1 MRGAVP
7 YGFSEEETDRHKT
20 SQATSINYK
29 RQLLEYVE
37 TFAIGEHCCP
47 PKGSSV
53 INSSAK
59 AYGMM
64 PRLQRV
70 ISPPGADCEPTAC
83 YSGFDD
89 LECTIYHL
97 CMSANLLQYKSLI
110 IHDSGLDTLLH
121 GRLEPFT
128 EMLDTVQHATLVISP
143 TLTSSKDFGPKGNE
157 RNRTP
162 LKLESLRLIFA
173 DDKFNT
179 NKVTAPDALVSAD
192 CLPKSVAPY
201 LTLANW
207 KIEIYI
213 FNDFDNTLDLV
224 DFREKLKIEVDDAI
238 KAMPEKERPAWTPNY
253 QVFGLEDYF
262 NHPDMYLE
270 LDHEW
275 MMSWRMELDRRQRA
289 QREEDKR
296 IAGIE
301 KVTDLAELPCTDNR

>member
-1 MRGAVP
+1 MRGAAP
-7 YGFSEEETDRHKT
+7 YGSSEEETDCHKA
-20 SQATSINYK
+20 SQATYINYK

-37 TFAIGEHCCP
+37 TFSIGEHCCP
-47 PKGSSV
+47 PKGSSG
-53 INSSAK
+53 INRLVK
-59 AYGMM
+59 THGMM

-89 LECTIYHL
+89 LECTVYHL

-143 TLTSSKDFGPKGNE
+143 TLKSLKDFGPKGNE
-157 RNRTP
+157 RDRPP
-162 LKLESLRLIFA
+162 LRLGSLRLIFA
-173 DDKFNT
+173 DDKFDL
-179 NKVTAPDALVSAD
+179 NKVTVPDALVSAGH
-192 CLPKSVAPY
+192 LLKHVAPY
-201 LTLANW
+201 LKLANW

-213 FNDFDNTLDLV
+213 FNDFDNAFDLI
-224 DFREKLKIEVDDAI
+224 DFRDKLKIEVDDAI
-238 KAMPEKERPAWTPNY
+238 RVLPEKERPNWTPNY

-275 MMSWRMELDRRQRA
+275 MMGWRMELDRRQGA
-289 QREEDKR
+289 KR
-296 IAGIE
+296 
-301 KVTDLAELPCTDNR
+301 

>member
-1 MRGAVP
+1 
-7 YGFSEEETDRHKT
+7 
-20 SQATSINYK
+20 
-29 RQLLEYVE
+29 
-37 TFAIGEHCCP
+37 
-47 PKGSSV
+47 
-53 INSSAK
+53 
-59 AYGMM
+59 MM

-89 LECTIYHL
+89 LECTVYHL

-128 EMLDTVQHATLVISP
+128 EMLDTVQHAMLVISP
-143 TLTSSKDFGPKGNE
+143 TLTSSKNVGPKGNE
-157 RNRTP
+157 RDRTP

-173 DDKFNT
+173 NDKFNT
-179 NKVTAPDALVSAD
+179 DKVTTPDALVSAD
-192 CLPKSVAPY
+192 CLLKSVAPY
-201 LTLANW
+201 LKLAKW

-213 FNDFDNTLDLV
+213 FDDFDNTLDLV
-224 DFREKLKIEVDDAI
+224 DFRAELSIAVEDPI
-238 KAMPEKERPAWTPNY
+238 KALPKTKRPTWTPNY

-275 MMSWRMELDRRQRA
+275 MMGWRMELDRRQRA
-289 QREEDKR
+289 KREEEER
-296 IAGIE
+296 VAGIG
-301 KVTDLAELPCTDNR
+301 KVRGLARLTWADD